1 MKKFI
6 VSLLIMII
14 AFAISYEITIGE
26 QGNAA
31 KEASKLK
38 GSKSFYSSSLLNN
51 EKDKNSS
58 VEITIS
64 AAGDTTLGS
73 DESFGD
79 EYTFDSEFKKHNG
92 DYGYFTQNVKD
103 IFKRD
108 DLTIVNLE
116 GTFTNAVKEADK
128 EYKFKGNPLYVNI
141 LRDGG
146 IDAVNLANNHSFDYG
161 RQGFDDTVYTLKKA
175 GVGYFGYGYKY
186 IKDIKGIKIG
196 VLGYTGWSFPN
207 DLKEQI
213 KADISDMKKQVSL
226 VVVCFHWGDEGKYY
240 PDKTQIAIGH
250 YAVDEGA
257 DLVLGT
263 HPHVIEGIEK
273 YNGKY
278 IVYSLGNFVFGGNR
292 NPSDKD
298 AFIFQQTF
306 TFDETKSLIKSSN
319 MNLIPISISSV
330 KERNDFRPVILEGGE
345 KERVLKKIEDL
356 SRSS

>member
-1 MKKFI
+1 MTMGR
-6 VSLLIMII
+6 SGII
-14 AFAISYEITIGE
+14 
-26 QGNAA
+26 
-31 KEASKLK
+31 KEVSKL
-38 GSKSFYSSSLLNN
+38 GNDKSQQSLSLGN
-51 EKDKNSS
+51 ESNKNTPIK
-58 VEITIS
+58 ITIS

-79 EYTFDSEFKKHNG
+79 EYTFDAEFQKHNG

-103 IFKRD
+103 IFKKD

-116 GTFTNAVKEADK
+116 GTLTNAVKEADK
-128 EYKFKGNPLYVNI
+128 EYKFKGSPLYVNI
-141 LRDGG
+141 LKDGG

-161 RQGFDDTVYTLKKA
+161 RQGFDDTVYTLRKA
-175 GVGYFGYGYKY
+175 GIGYFGYGYRY
-186 IKDIKGIKIG
+186 IKDVKGIEIG

-240 PDKTQIAIGH
+240 PNKTQIAIGH

-278 IVYSLGNFVFGGNR
+278 IVYSLGNFIFGGNR

-306 TFDETKSLIKSSN
+306 TFDKSKKLIGSSN
-319 MNLIPISISSV
+319 MSLIPISISSV
-330 KERNDFRPVILEGGE
+330 KERNDFTPIILEGSE
-345 KERVLKKIEDL
+345 KDRVLKKIDDL
-356 SRSS
+356 SRSL

>member
-6 VSLLIMII
+6 VSLLIII
-14 AFAISYEITIGE
+14 TAFVISYQMTMGK
-26 QGNAA
+26 NSTP
-31 KEASKLK
+31 KEASKIDDNKLQRSVSLSDAK
-38 GSKSFYSSSLLNN
+38 EGKSGIVN
-51 EKDKNSS
+51 
-58 VEITIS
+58 ITIS

-73 DESFGD
+73 DESFGYV
-79 EYTFDSEFKKHNG
+79 YTFDSEFKNQNG
-92 DYGYFTQNVKD
+92 DYGYFTQNVKG
-103 IFKRD
+103 IFEKD

-116 GTFTNAVKEADK
+116 GTFTKSVKVADK

-141 LRDGG
+141 LKDGG

-186 IKDIKGIKIG
+186 IKDIKGIKVG
-196 VLGYTGWSFPN
+196 VLGYTGWSFPT
-207 DLKEQI
+207 DLKKQI

-240 PDKTQIAIGH
+240 PNKTQIAIGH

-356 SRSS
+356 SRSL